1 MKNGNEWNL
10 GCDIG
15 AGHDYGVNEII
26 YMINGRAI
34 LVATCP
40 DPDDA
45 AYIVRAVNAHDKL
58 MELLRISRKYVSCE
72 IIEDMKEGLSAEIE
86 NNLLVSI
93 DEALRLADEPTTG

>member
-1 MKNGNEWNL
+1 MKDGNEWNL

-15 AGHDYGVNEII
+15 AGHSYGANQII

-45 AYIVRAVNAHDKL
+45 AYIVRAVNAFD
-58 MELLRISRKYVSCE
+58 
-72 IIEDMKEGLSAEIE
+72 GLVGTLKHLDREFSSDSYLSDGALHTAIREALCATE
-86 NNLLVSI
+86 RNQ
-93 DEALRLADEPTTG
+93 DEA